1 VGKLKITLT
10 KSLIGRPE
18 KQRAVVRSLGLSKI
32 NQTVV
37 QEDSPSIRG
46 MVAKVGF
53 LMRVE
58 ELGEVEKA

>member
-1 VGKLKITLT
+1 MGKLKITLT